1 MAPHILQ
8 DRVVVVTGASGGVG
22 RAVAGELGAKGA
34 KVALIGRGTTGLAA
48 AAVDAGAAGGIA
60 QVFEADVADHE
71 QLREA
76 AGRIESDLGPID
88 VWINCAPSPAPD
100 SPVSGSPASGSPVSG
115 SPVSA
120 RFADISPEAYE
131 RTTAVAYLGHVW
143 GTKVALDLMRPR
155 DRGAIVQVG
164 SALACRGIPL
174 RSASCGAEHAVRGFT
189 ESVRTELLSER
200 SGIRVTSVQL
210 PAGDTPRFGRALSG
224 LRRDPR
230 PVPPGHQPEAAARGI
245 VHAAAHPERKEHRVG
260 ASTTAAVLARHVALA
275 LADRLSRHRRPV
287 LLALAG
293 AAAAVAAARKLAR

>member
-120 RFADISPEAYE
+120 RFADISPEEYE

-260 ASTTAAVLARHVALA
+260 ASTTAAVLARHVAPA